1 MANPGRSRALTAFF
15 WALALIAVALGF
27 FGVRA
32 LTRETVQV
40 RVVRATYQTLS
51 STVSTTGKVEPVSEY
66 QAHAPFPG
74 TIQQIYVQVGQR
86 VQPGTL
92 LVQMNDADAKARI
105 ASAEAALSAA
115 NLGMRDISQGGTF
128 DERNRNTTDLA
139 SAKIEQGNAATR
151 LSTLQALLA
160 KGAVSA
166 AEVAEA
172 KQRLSNASLTLKS
185 ATDRSASRYNA
196 QDVAGAQSHV
206 ADARAALEAA
216 RNSEANV
223 SIRSRIAGTVYSV
236 PVSQYDFVPSGD
248 DILDVA
254 DLTHLQVRAYF
265 DEPDLGRLAK
275 NQPVIIQWEGK
286 PGKQWHGHIER
297 APTTVM
303 TYGTRNVGECLITVD
318 DPSPDLIPNTNVT
331 LTVTEMQRANVLSVP
346 REAWHND
353 EGKSFVY
360 RVVDGKLVQ
369 TPVTVGSVNLYLV
382 QIVSGISA
390 NDVVVLR
397 PKAATAELSNG
408 LAVQPVE

>member
-1 MANPGRSRALTAFF
+1 MANTGRSRALTAFF
-15 WALALIAVALGF
+15 WALALIAVVLGF

-32 LTRETVQV
+32 LTRETIQV

-105 ASAEAALSAA
+105 ASGEAALTGARLA
-115 NLGMRDISQGGTF
+115 LRDVSRGGTF
-128 DERNRNTTDLA
+128 DELNRNTTDLA
-139 SAKIEQGNAATR
+139 AAKIEQANATTR
-151 LSTLQALLA
+151 LSTLQTLFA

-166 AEVAEA
+166 AEIADA
-172 KQRLSNASLTLKS
+172 KQRLANANVTLKS
-185 ATDRSASRYNA
+185 AVDRTSNRFNG
-196 QDVAGAQSHV
+196 QDVAGAQSRV
-206 ADARAALEAA
+206 ADSQAALSAA
-216 RNSEANV
+216 QNNEANV

-254 DLTHLQVRAYF
+254 DLSHLQVRAYF

-331 LTVTEMQRANVLSVP
+331 LTVTEMQRSNVLSVP

-360 RVVDGKLVQ
+360 RVIDGKLVQ

-408 LAVQPVE
+408 LAVQPIE

>member
-1 MANPGRSRALTAFF
+1 MPNTGRSRARTAFSL
-15 WALALIAVALGF
+15 ALALIAIVSGF
-27 FGVRA
+27 FGLRA
-32 LTRETVQV
+32 LTRDVVQV
-40 RVVRATYQTLS
+40 KAVRAGYQTLS

-74 TIQQIYVQVGQR
+74 TIQQIFVQVGQR

-105 ASAEAALSAA
+105 ASAEAALAGASLNA
-115 NLGMRDISQGGTF
+115 RDVSQGGSF
-128 DERNRNTTDLA
+128 DERNRNSTDLA
-139 SAKIEQGNAATR
+139 AAKIEQQNATLR
-151 LSTLQALLA
+151 LSTLQTLFS

-166 AEVAEA
+166 AEIADA
-172 KQRLSNASLTLKS
+172 RQRLSSANLTLKS
-185 ATDRSASRYNA
+185 ATDRTSVRYNA
-196 QDVAGAQSHV
+196 QDIAGAK
-206 ADARAALEAA
+206 ARITDAQAALNAA
-216 RNSEANV
+216 QASEANV

-254 DLTHLQVRAYF
+254 DLGHLQVRAYF

-275 NQPVIIQWEGK
+275 GQQVVIQWEGK

-331 LTVTEMQRANVLSVP
+331 LAVTEMQRSNVLSVP

-360 RVVDGKLVQ
+360 RIVGGKLAV
-369 TPVTVGSVNLYLV
+369 TPVVVGSVNLYLV
-382 QIVSGISA
+382 EIVSGLTA
-390 NDVVVLR
+390 QDVVVLR
-397 PKAATAELSNG
+397 PKAATTELSDG
-408 LAVQPVE
+408 LAVQTIE